1 MAGTTTKKR
10 TSAKPAA
17 AAAETEIAAEPEK
30 VIPKEIDIHQY
41 IPVRNGFHGMLIYKS
56 RRSGETFTWGEF
68 GDIQEMELQELRN
81 AKSSSKDF
89 FINNW
94 FMFDDDYAWVIG
106 YLGLGQFYRHA
117 VSLDAFDGIF
127 TMTPAAIR
135 KTVGEMSDGQK
146 ASLVYRANELVAS
159 GEIDS
164 RKVIAALEDA
174 LGIDLIEK

>member
-17 AAAETEIAAEPEK
+17 VAEATEIAAVPEK
-30 VIPKEIDIHQY
+30 VTPKEIDIHQY
-41 IPVRNGFHGMLIYKS
+41 IPVRNGFHGILIYKS
-56 RRSGETFTWGEF
+56 RRSGETFTWSEF
-68 GDIQEMELQELRN
+68 GDVQEMELQELRN

-89 FINNW
+89 FINNC
-94 FMFDDDYAWVIG
+94 FMFDDEYAWVID
-106 YLGLGQFYRHA
+106 YLGLGQFYRNA
-117 VSLDAFDGIF
+117 VSLDAFDDIF
-127 TMTPAAIR
+127 TETPAAIK
-135 KTVGEMSDGQK
+135 KTVAEMSDGQK
-146 ASLVYRANELVAS
+146 ASLVYRANELIVK